1 MILKIPFVLILVSLL
16 APALAG
22 EWELERNEQGIRVY
36 TREVPDSDIRQ
47 FRAEMTLPASL
58 DRVLAVFDD
67 FKRYPEWKFKVS
79 MSGVL
84 SQPDETSWYHYQ
96 DIRMPFPL
104 DDRLFVLL
112 SRLKAVGTREVVID
126 TRAVPGYCVGN
137 LEKTC
142 GPINSSEALVVKQAT
157 GRHLLR
163 QLEDGSTRVT
173 WIQHAEPGGRLPD
186 WLVNAMLVDGPWET
200 FSNLREQVNR
210 PRYRQARLRR
220 DAAGNL
226 LGGFEKVSW

>member
-1 MILKIPFVLILVSLL
+1 MKIPIVLMLVALL

-36 TREVPDSDIRQ
+36 TREVPASDIRQ
-47 FRAEMTLPASL
+47 FRAEMTLPTSL

-67 FKRYPEWKFKVS
+67 FKHYPEWKFKVS

-104 DDRLFVLL
+104 DDRLFVLH
-112 SRLKAVGTREVVID
+112 SRLEALSTREVVID
-126 TRAVPGYCVGN
+126 TRSAPDYCAGN
-137 LEKTC
+137 LEESC
-142 GPINSSEALVVKQAT
+142 RLINGSDALIVKQAT
-157 GRHLLR
+157 GRHVLR

-173 WIQHAEPGGRLPD
+173 WTQHAEPGGRLPD
-186 WLVNAMLVDGPWET
+186 WLVNAMLVDAPWET
-200 FSNLREQVNR
+200 FSNLREQVNK
-210 PRYRQARLRR
+210 PRYRHARLRR

-226 LGGFEKVSW
+226 LGGFEKVNW

>member
-1 MILKIPFVLILVSLL
+1 MKTLLVLVLVTLL
-16 APALAG
+16 VPALAG
-22 EWELERNEQGIRVY
+22 EWELERDEQGIRVY
-36 TREVPDSDIRQ
+36 TREVPFSDIRQ

-58 DRVLAVFDD
+58 DLVLAVFDD
-67 FKRYPEWKFKVS
+67 FKHYPEWKFKVS

-104 DDRLFVLL
+104 DDRLFILH
-112 SRLKAVGTREVVID
+112 SRLEPVSTREVVID
-126 TRAVPGYCVGN
+126 TRAVPDYCAD
-137 LEKTC
+137 
-142 GPINSSEALVVKQAT
+142 NSEQPCHLIHSSDALVVKQAS
-157 GRHLLR
+157 GRHVLQ

-173 WIQHAEPGGRLPD
+173 WTQHAEPGGRLPD

-200 FSNLREQVNR
+200 FSKLREQVSR

-226 LGGFEKVSW
+226 LGGFEKVNW